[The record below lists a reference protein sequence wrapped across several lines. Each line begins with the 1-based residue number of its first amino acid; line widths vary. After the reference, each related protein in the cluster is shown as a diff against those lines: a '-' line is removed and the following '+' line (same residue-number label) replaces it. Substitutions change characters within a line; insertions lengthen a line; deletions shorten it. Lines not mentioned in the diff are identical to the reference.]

1 MLAMELHDVRYD
13 KGDAIAQ
20 ITLARPGARNAYSEA
35 MVEGLVRALDEADRD
50 DEVRCVVLTGEG
62 AAFSAGGDLKRMLN
76 KEGMF
81 AGGPVELR
89 RRYVDG
95 IQRIP
100 RRMTLAE
107 KPVVAAIN
115 GPAIGAGLDLA
126 CMCDL
131 RVAARGAQFG
141 STFVKVGLV
150 PGDGGAYFLARA
162 VGFSRALELMLTARV
177 IDTDEAERIGLV
189 HRVVEPEA
197 LLPSARALAGE
208 IAANAPLAVRL
219 TKRAAYRSYD
229 ADVEQALELA
239 AAYQGMAQNTDD
251 HREAVAAMLDKRPP
265 RFTGR

>member
-1 MLAMELHDVRYD
+1 MSFVDLRYD
-13 KGDAIAQ
+13 LDGPVAR
-20 ITLARPGARNAYSEA
+20 ITLDRPTARNAYSEA
-35 MVEGLVRALDEADRD
+35 MVDGLVRAIDLAERD
-50 DEVRCVVLTGEG
+50 DGVRCIVLTGEG
-62 AAFSAGGDLKRMLN
+62 PAFSAGGDLKRMLQ

-81 AGGPVELR
+81 AGGPADLR

-100 RRMTLAE
+100 RRLTLAE

-131 RVAARGAQFG
+131 RLAARGAQFG

-162 VGFSRALELMLTARV
+162 VGFSRALELMLTGRLVDA
-177 IDTDEAERIGLV
+177 DEAERIGLV
-189 HRVVEPEA
+189 HRVVAPDE
-197 LLPSARALAGE
+197 LLSAAHALARE
-208 IAANAPLAVRL
+208 LAALPAVAVRL

-229 ADVEQALELA
+229 LDVDAALEVA
-239 AAYQGMAQNTDD
+239 AAYQGISQNTAD
-251 HREAVAAMLDKRPP
+251 HREAVAAMLERRPP
-265 RFTGR
+265 RFTGE